1 MTFTEQVNTLLANYG
16 ELAAKQPEAVQLL
29 NSVYK
34 ALFGSY
40 VKKGCGDCN
49 YKAYTA
55 IQKEV
60 YLQQQKPNFNL
71 ETMQKFKD
79 RNFVLKEGKVL
90 TIAFTADAVT
100 NANMTDDKAI
110 ELLTRYPNFLKH
122 FSKYP
127 GSDTPTKELDLSLLT
142 DLSAA
147 STKNIARAS
156 TAVKPAAKVV
166 DMKQQAITDKVNTP
180 PHKRGKELLP
190 MLNGETLQEY
200 ADRMDVSLR
209 TVQRKLEELENY
221 DPATKKGLIVEGA
234 APAAEETNTPAPVV
248 DAEEEAETVEE
259 PKILTDLLTEHG
271 LALLNMNYDL
281 QAILAGI
288 QEIED
293 PATKEADTVS
303 VAKFFNGELTD
314 ADEASEIAG
323 GLTLFLKG
331 AVEIAKQTAA
341 ANTEGAEPEK
351 AAAEGTDTPA
361 PVIEE
366 AKVVAMP
373 KEKTPKAPKA
383 PKKGADPKIDTV
395 DTATNE
401 SAAAGSAE
409 GEAPKV

>member
-49 YKAYTA
+49 YKAYTE

-90 TIAFTADAVT
+90 TIAFTADAIT

-122 FSKYP
+122 FAKYP

-166 DMKQQAITDKVNTP
+166 NIQQQAIDTKVETP
-180 PHKRGKELLP
+180 PHKRSKELVP

-200 ADRMDVSLR
+200 ADRIDVSLR
-209 TVQRKLEELENY
+209 TVQRKLEDLPNY
-221 DPATKKGLIVEGA
+221 DPETKKGLIVEGV
-234 APAAEETNTPAPVV
+234 APAAEGTDTPAPVV
-248 DAEEEAETVEE
+248 EPEEEAPVT
-259 PKILTDLLTEHG
+259 IALLTDRLTPEG
-271 LALLNMNYDL
+271 LINLQNRYDL
-281 QAILAGI
+281 DAILAGI
-288 QEIED
+288 AEIED
-293 PATKEADTVS
+293 PAVRDADTID
-303 VAKFFNGELTD
+303 VAKFFNGEIDD
-314 ADEASEIAG
+314 ANKATEISE
-323 GLTLFLKG
+323 GLAAFLKE
-331 AVEIAKQTAA
+331 AVEA
-341 ANTEGAEPEK
+341 EGAEPEK

-361 PVIEE
+361 PVVEE
-366 AKVVAMP
+366 AKVVALP
-373 KEKTPKAPKA
+373 KEKAPKAPKA